1 MKKIIAL
8 AITAT
13 LFFAPAI
20 LKAQDSTHK
29 KSKVERMKNFKDKAK
44 NATPEQK
51 AKAKEF
57 AEKRKERIANM
68 TPEEKAKHDA
78 KKKEMQE
85 KLSKMTA
92 EEKEK
97 AIKEMKERKEKREGK
112 KEK

>member
-1 MKKIIAL
+1 MKKIITL

-13 LFFAPAI
+13 LFFAPAM
-20 LKAQDSTHK
+20 LKAQDSTNK
-29 KSKVERMKNFKDKAK
+29 KSKVERMKNFKDKVE

-68 TPEEKAKHDA
+68 TPEEKEKRDV
-78 KKKEMQE
+78 KKKEMEE
-85 KLSKMTA
+85 KLSKMTP

-97 AIKEMKERKEKREGK
+97 ATKKMKEKKEKREGK
-112 KEK
+112 KEN